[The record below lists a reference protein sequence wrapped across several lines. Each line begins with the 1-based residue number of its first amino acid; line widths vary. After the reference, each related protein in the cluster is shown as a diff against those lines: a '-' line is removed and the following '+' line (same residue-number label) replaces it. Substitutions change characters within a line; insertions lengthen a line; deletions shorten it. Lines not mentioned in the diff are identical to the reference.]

1 MADIEVFGIGLDTSS
16 AVRNAKNLEK
26 ALLDVSKSS
35 GKVTKSGESM
45 AGAMLKSQIAFA
57 ALSKA
62 ANFLTD
68 QLKQSVT
75 VGASFEQQMAKVG
88 AVSKATAEQQKALSA
103 AAKEMGRTTQFS
115 ATEAA
120 SALEAMS
127 RAGFKAQQSIAA
139 LPKVLQLSAAS
150 GVSLGESADIVTNV
164 MSSMGKQVSELSHVN
179 NVLVETFTSSNTTL
193 ESLASSISYAGGI
206 AATTGVSFEQL
217 NGFLGIFGN
226 AGVSGTR
233 AGTALRQA
241 MATLIDPT
249 KKAADTLRSL
259 NVEVGQNLVETLR
272 DLERAGASSKDMIAI
287 FGTEAG
293 GALLTLQ
300 QSGGIAAVEEMAHQ
314 LKNVGDVADEIAKK
328 QMDTLQGSFTKLSS
342 AVEGIRISIFE
353 DLIRDDLKIFID
365 GLTESIQNNEQS
377 FRAVVEVGKI
387 IVEQFTN
394 IVGKTSDASGKVED
408 LTGKTT
414 GLTEAF
420 SFAGKVM
427 LTLGEGFNFIIDTI
441 GTATRVYA
449 GFITTWAEGFGD
461 ASSILVTFGQL
472 LKAGLTGNLTEAESF
487 ATALRGGIEDATDSA
502 KNSLR
507 TLGEDISGFAD
518 RTTAAIKRLDKG
530 YLDLDKAARLQKK
543 TTEEQTKAIDHNR
556 DVVDDQT
563 KAVGDQT
570 KKTKDLTDKTKDLNT
585 ENDKATEAI
594 KKVTQAQ
601 KQQEIATG
609 RTTQAIER
617 QAKTQIEAI
626 QAQAQAAEVVER
638 ASRFPAGSSFGSDWS
653 DYVKSQGFSIVTQ
666 AARPRATQPTQT
678 MSFGGFG
685 GGVQQTTQSSSN
697 LSNLL
702 TRYERL
708 SEQITDF
715 ITKDVSLDIKLADAQ
730 QELRNLSVE
739 LASLNE
745 GQLEERIKLSE
756 QYFAQVQAVDRLQTQ
771 IAAQQQSALNQ
782 QQSSAEGIGGILD
795 SVLADL
801 NDLTVGDISGAI
813 PVEKFDLLKKQFEAT
828 SAAIDKI
835 DFSEITKAD
844 QELIAQFSNVSK
856 TFLEQAKTVF
866 GNDANYE
873 SMQNDVKKEFD
884 DLAANLVTAM
894 AAADPTTFE
903 DNLNKL
909 KTSFAFLDEAT
920 KNLTTSSEGAKD
932 SISGDGNLNS
942 SLAGLKTKSD
952 SATSALSG
960 DGKLNSSID
969 GLGTASTTT
978 KTKTGTF
985 AETLASLETQLD
997 ENSTATKETKKE
1009 TTDLSNTLVSTTNP
1023 ISVANTNLQAI
1034 ASNTE
1039 QIFGKILADSNALKV
1054 ALNQEKD
1061 EYTQKKLELEQIETF
1076 GQYVETNG
1084 KLQGLTQAGGILQSI
1099 VAGDGDIKIAAG
1111 GQEAYIKRAAGTV
1124 QSFYNS
1130 FGALVGTITKNEFGE
1145 EISNT
1150 LGSNIYDSR
1159 RTTET
1164 TRYIYDYFAGGKTQQ
1179 LGITSRPFA
1188 QGAWNINGTVQ
1199 PAMLHRGEMVIRQ
1212 DDAPAVRSY
1221 LSSTGASSKYGAPM
1235 SEAPSYDTARTIEL
1249 LSLILEQLRD
1259 QRDPTVYLNAR
1270 KVSEELQRYRGLSA

>member
-75 VGASFEQQMAKVG
+75 VGAGFEQQMAKVG
-88 AVSKATAEQQKALSA
+88 AVSKATAEQQKALTA

-127 RAGFKAQQSIAA
+127 RAGFKAEQSIQA
-139 LPKVLQLSAAS
+139 LDKVLQLSAAS

-164 MSSMGKQVSELSHVN
+164 MSSMGKKVSDLNHVN

-249 KKAADTLRSL
+249 KKAADTLKRL

-328 QMDTLQGSFTKLSS
+328 QMDTLQGSFTKLGS

-353 DLIRDDLKIFID
+353 DLIRDDLKMFID
-365 GLTESIQNNEQS
+365 GLTESIQANEQS
-377 FRAVVEVGKI
+377 FRAVVNIAQFVIENMIKIGSATFALAKDQETLQKQSNGLVSAFAFVGKSALTLTKSLELI
-387 IVEQFTN
+387 SVKIRKLSEVF
-394 IVGKTSDASGKVED
+394 GLYSDAYVSLASGD
-408 LTGKTT
+408 
-414 GLTEAF
+414 F
-420 SFAGKVM
+420 
-427 LTLGEGFNFIIDTI
+427 
-441 GTATRVYA
+441 
-449 GFITTWAEGFGD
+449 
-461 ASSILVTFGQL
+461 
-472 LKAGLTGNLTEAESF
+472 LKAAQNFG
-487 ATALRGGIEDATDSA
+487 SA
-502 KNSLR
+502 
-507 TLGEDISGFAD
+507 
-518 RTTAAIKRLDKG
+518 
-530 YLDLDKAARLQKK
+530 
-543 TTEEQTKAIDHNR
+543 
-556 DVVDDQT
+556 V
-563 KAVGDQT
+563 
-570 KKTKDLTDKTKDLNT
+570 
-585 ENDKATEAI
+585 
-594 KKVTQAQ
+594 
-601 KQQEIATG
+601 
-609 RTTQAIER
+609 
-617 QAKTQIEAI
+617 KTQIENTIGIFTGAKENLDDLARGFDQIDRLARIRTNDNKKQAESNLGLSQSLQEVNKQIKVQTRDIQESNDAKDDQTNKTRELKERTDDTTEAI
-626 QAQAQAAEVVER
+626 RKVSEAQRQQEVATGRATQAINQQAQAQAQAAEAAER

-666 AARPRATQPTQT
+666 AARPRATQPTQP

-801 NDLTVGDISGAI
+801 NALTVGDISGAI
-813 PVEKFDLLKKQFEAT
+813 PVEKFDLLKKQFDAT

-844 QELIAQFSNVSK
+844 QELITQFQNVSLS
-856 TFLEQAKTVF
+856 FLEQAKTVF
-866 GNDANYE
+866 GNDANYQ
-873 SMQNDVKKEFD
+873 SMQDDVKEEFD
-884 DLAANLVTAM
+884 ALAANLVTAM
-894 AAADPTTFE
+894 EAADPTTFK

-909 KTSFAFLDEAT
+909 KTSFAGLDTTT
-920 KNLTTSSEGAKD
+920 KNLTTSSEAAKD

-942 SLAGLKTKSD
+942 SLAGLKTNSD
-952 SATSALSG
+952 NATSALSG

-978 KTKTGTF
+978 KTKTGSF
-985 AETLASLETQLD
+985 AETLASLESQLD
-997 ENSTATKETKKE
+997 QNSTATKETKKE

-1084 KLQGLTQAGGILQSI
+1084 RLQGLTQAGGILQSI

-1111 GQEAYIKRAAGTV
+1111 GQEAYIKRAAGTI

-1179 LGITSRPFA
+1179 LGITDRPFA

-1221 LSSTGASSKYGAPM
+1221 LSSTGASSKYGAPI

>member
-75 VGASFEQQMAKVG
+75 VGAGFEQQMAKVG

-115 ATEAA
+115 ATQAA

-249 KKAADTLRSL
+249 KKAADTLKSL

-272 DLERAGASSKDMIAI
+272 DLENAGASSKDMIAI

-328 QMDTLQGSFTKLSS
+328 QMDTLQGSFTKLGS
-342 AVEGIRISIFE
+342 AVEGIRINIFNE
-353 DLIRDDLKIFID
+353 LIRDDLKMFID
-365 GLTESIQNNEQS
+365 GLTESIKANEQS
-377 FRAVVEVGKI
+377 FRAVVNIADVVIENMIKIGSSAFSVAKDYETLQGQSNGLVSAFAFVGKGTLTLTKSFSALAF
-387 IVEQFTN
+387 VLRKNMEMLDLVLDTYRYL
-394 IVGKTSDASGKVED
+394 ASGEIIKAAQNF
-408 LTGKTT
+408 
-414 GLTEAF
+414 GLTFKTQFLNVGEALVLAKEGVDQLVL
-420 SFAGKVM
+420 SFDQIDRIAKKRTNTNQKQTESNLGLSQSLQEVNKEIKVQ
-427 LTLGEGFNFIIDTI
+427 
-441 GTATRVYA
+441 TRD
-449 GFITTWAEGFGD
+449 IQE
-461 ASSILVTFGQL
+461 S
-472 LKAGLTGNLTEAESF
+472 NEA
-487 ATALRGGIEDATDSA
+487 
-502 KNSLR
+502 K
-507 TLGEDISGFAD
+507 
-518 RTTAAIKRLDKG
+518 
-530 YLDLDKAARLQKK
+530 
-543 TTEEQTKAIDHNR
+543 
-556 DVVDDQT
+556 DDQT
-563 KAVGDQT
+563 N
-570 KKTKDLTDKTKDLNT
+570 KTRELKERTDDT
-585 ENDKATEAI
+585 TEALR
-594 KKVTQAQ
+594 KVSEAQ
-601 KQQEIATG
+601 RQQEVATG
-609 RTTQAIER
+609 RATQAINQ
-617 QAKTQIEAI
+617 QA
-626 QAQAQAAEVVER
+626 QAQAQAAEAAER

-666 AARPRATQPTQT
+666 AARPRETQPTQQP

-685 GGVQQTTQSSSN
+685 GGVQQSTRASAN
-697 LSNLL
+697 LGNLL

-771 IAAQQQSALNQ
+771 VAAQQKASLSQ

-801 NDLTVGDISGAI
+801 DALTVGDISGAI
-813 PVEKFDLLKKQFEAT
+813 PVEKFNLLKQQFEAT
-828 SAAIDKI
+828 SSAIDNI

-856 TFLEQAKTVF
+856 TFLEQAQTVF
-866 GNDANYE
+866 GNDSNYQ
-873 SMQNDVKKEFD
+873 SMQDDVKKEFE
-884 DLAANLVTAM
+884 DLASNLVIAM
-894 AAADPTTFE
+894 GGADPTVFQE
-903 DNLNKL
+903 NLNKL
-909 KTSFAFLDEAT
+909 KTSFAALD
-920 KNLTTSSEGAKD
+920 
-932 SISGDGNLNS
+932 
-942 SLAGLKTKSD
+942 
-952 SATSALSG
+952 
-960 DGKLNSSID
+960 
-969 GLGTASTTT
+969 TTT
-978 KTKTGTF
+978 KTLTTDTDTLKTSTTNLSTATTTLNTTNDTATTKTGSF
-985 AETLASLETQLD
+985 SETLASLETQLD
-997 ENSTATKETKKE
+997 QNSTATQETKKE
-1009 TTDLSNTLVSTTNP
+1009 TTDLSNTLVYTNTPLATT
-1023 ISVANTNLQAI
+1023 SDNLQAI
-1034 ASNTE
+1034 ASNTQSVFEAIAANAKNLKDAIEGDSELAAPTTPTETPLTGGFSQYETSSTGE
-1039 QIFGKILADSNALKV
+1039 QLRALTGTGQVLDQYSKQAGIEIGQSKATAIV
-1054 ALNQEKD
+1054 
-1061 EYTQKKLELEQIETF
+1061 KKLIGKKNVFYDAF
-1076 GQYVETNG
+1076 GNMVGEALFD
-1084 KLQGLTQAGGILQSI
+1084 LQGNMIENFVLAGKSVNAAMTGQVGQS
-1099 VAGDGDIKIAAG
+1099 APG
-1111 GQEAYIKRAAGTV
+1111 GKVNVYG
-1124 QSFYNS
+1124 
-1130 FGALVGTITKNEFGE
+1130 
-1145 EISNT
+1145 
-1150 LGSNIYDSR
+1150 
-1159 RTTET
+1159 
-1164 TRYIYDYFAGGKTQQ
+1164 YDYHAEGMQPISYDDATAVRAG
-1179 LGITSRPFA
+1179 IPSNSSFFVPFSVEKPELYA
-1188 QGAWNINGTVQ
+1188 RGAWSINGSVQ

>member
-45 AGAMLKSQIAFA
+45 ASAMLKSQIAFA

-75 VGASFEQQMAKVG
+75 VGAGFEQQMAKVV
-88 AVSKATAEQQKALSA
+88 AISVKSTQSLEAQAEQSKALSA
-103 AAKEMGRTTQFS
+103 AAKEMGKTTQFS

-120 SALEAMS
+120 TALEAMG

-164 MSSMGKQVSELSHVN
+164 MSSMGKQVSDLSHVN

-249 KKAADTLRSL
+249 KKAADTLKSL

-272 DLERAGASSKDMIAI
+272 DLENAGASSKDMIAI

-342 AVEGIRISIFE
+342 AIEGIRISIFE

-365 GLTESIQNNEQS
+365 GLTESIQANEQS
-377 FRAVVEVGKI
+377 FRAVVNISKVVLENLLSLGKATLGLS
-387 IVEQFTN
+387 ENT
-394 IVGKTSDASGKVED
+394 ED
-408 LTGKTT
+408 LTSNAEHLVDALKFVSKVVTTITT
-414 GLTEAF
+414 GFE
-420 SFAGKVM
+420 V
-427 LTLGEGFNFIIDTI
+427 LGQTI
-441 GTATRVYA
+441 GNAASVAVDLFEALKVANLHDYFFGTEQEVKKFGDTFNQVYA
-449 GFITTWAEGFGD
+449 GVND
-461 ASSILVTFGQL
+461 LVEENKQKL
-472 LKAGLTGNLTEAESF
+472 
-487 ATALRGGIEDATDSA
+487 DSLV
-502 KNSLR
+502 KTHQR
-507 TLGEDISGFAD
+507 
-518 RTTAAIKRLDKG
+518 
-530 YLDLDKAARLQKK
+530 LDKAAKIQEQTTKDQTQATDLHSRQVEEQAQATDKQSRK
-543 TTEEQTKAIDHNR
+543 TEELR
-556 DVVDDQT
+556 DE
-563 KAVGDQT
+563 
-570 KKTKDLTDKTKDLNT
+570 T
-585 ENDKATEAI
+585 EKVTEAI

-601 KQQEIATG
+601 QQQEIATG

-617 QAKTQIEAI
+617 QAKTQVQAI
-626 QAQAQAAEVVER
+626 QVQAEAAATAER

-666 AARPRATQPTQT
+666 AARPRETQPTQQP

-685 GGVQQTTQSSSN
+685 GGVQQSTRASAN
-697 LSNLL
+697 LGNLL

-771 IAAQQQSALNQ
+771 VAAQQKASLSQ

-801 NDLTVGDISGAI
+801 DALTVGDISGAI

-828 SAAIDKI
+828 SAAIDNI

-856 TFLEQAKTVF
+856 TFLEQAQTVF
-866 GNDANYE
+866 GNDANYQ
-873 SMQNDVKKEFD
+873 SMQDDVKKEFE
-884 DLAANLVTAM
+884 DLASNLVIAM
-894 AAADPTTFE
+894 GDADPTVFQE
-903 DNLNKL
+903 NLNKL
-909 KTSFAFLDEAT
+909 KTSFAALDTTT
-920 KNLTTSSEGAKD
+920 KTLTTDTKSLDSSFSGEDSLNTSILGLTTS
-932 SISGDGNLNS
+932 
-942 SLAGLKTKSD
+942 SD

-960 DGKLNSSID
+960 DGKLNNSID

-978 KTKTGTF
+978 TTKTGSF

-997 ENSTATKETKKE
+997 QNSTATSVVNSNTSELSRELKDTSAPFEQA
-1009 TTDLSNTLVSTTNP
+1009 TTNLSDLSTNITQVTNFIAEQFIALQKSIEAGDPTAGTVTPPDFVQTPGFSGYEVGTNFLGNFDVFKTMSDGTKERIQGNITLDDIVVNS
-1023 ISVANTNLQAI
+1023 ANTKVWYGI
-1034 ASNTE
+1034 KNTKT
-1039 QIFGKILADSNALKV
+1039 GKFERNMLS
-1054 ALNQEKD
+1054 
-1061 EYTQKKLELEQIETF
+1061 TF
-1076 GQYVETNG
+1076 GQDFQSTVI
-1084 KLQGLTQAGGILQSI
+1084 GIGSKSPP
-1099 VAGDGDIKIAAG
+1099 DPS
-1111 GQEAYIKRAAGTV
+1111 
-1124 QSFYNS
+1124 SF
-1130 FGALVGTITKNEFGE
+1130 AK
-1145 EISNT
+1145 
-1150 LGSNIYDSR
+1150 
-1159 RTTET
+1159 
-1164 TRYIYDYFAGGKTQQ
+1164 
-1179 LGITSRPFA
+1179 
-1188 QGAWNINGTVQ
+1188 GAWNINGSVQ

>member
-103 AAKEMGRTTQFS
+103 AAKEMGKTTQFS

-164 MSSMGKQVSELSHVN
+164 MSSMGKQVSDLSHVN

-249 KKAADTLRSL
+249 KKAADTLKSL

-272 DLERAGASSKDMIAI
+272 DLENAGASSKDMIAI

-353 DLIRDDLKIFID
+353 DLIRDDLKMFID
-365 GLTESIQNNEQS
+365 GLTESIQANEQS
-377 FRAVVEVGKI
+377 FRAVVNIAQFVIENMINIGSATFAVAKDQETLQKQSNGLVSAFAFVGKSALTLTKSLELI
-387 IVEQFTN
+387 SVKIRKLSEVF
-394 IVGKTSDASGKVED
+394 GLYSDAYISLASGD
-408 LTGKTT
+408 
-414 GLTEAF
+414 F
-420 SFAGKVM
+420 
-427 LTLGEGFNFIIDTI
+427 
-441 GTATRVYA
+441 
-449 GFITTWAEGFGD
+449 
-461 ASSILVTFGQL
+461 
-472 LKAGLTGNLTEAESF
+472 LKAAQNFG
-487 ATALRGGIEDATDSA
+487 SA
-502 KNSLR
+502 
-507 TLGEDISGFAD
+507 
-518 RTTAAIKRLDKG
+518 
-530 YLDLDKAARLQKK
+530 
-543 TTEEQTKAIDHNR
+543 
-556 DVVDDQT
+556 V
-563 KAVGDQT
+563 
-570 KKTKDLTDKTKDLNT
+570 
-585 ENDKATEAI
+585 
-594 KKVTQAQ
+594 
-601 KQQEIATG
+601 
-609 RTTQAIER
+609 
-617 QAKTQIEAI
+617 KTQIENTIGIFTGAKENLDDLARGFDQIDRLARIRTNDNKKQAESNLGLSQSLQEVNKQIKVQTRDIQESNDAKDDQTNKTRELKERTDDTTEALRKVSEAQRQQEVATGRATQAI
-626 QAQAQAAEVVER
+626 NQQAQAQAQAAEAAER

-666 AARPRATQPTQT
+666 AARPRATQTAQP

-685 GGVQQTTQSSSN
+685 GGVQQSTRASAN
-697 LSNLL
+697 LGSLL

-782 QQSSAEGIGGILD
+782 QKSGAEGIGGILD

-801 NDLTVGDISGAI
+801 NALTVGDISGAI
-813 PVEKFDLLKKQFEAT
+813 PVEKFELLKQQFDAT
-828 SAAIDKI
+828 STAIDNI

-856 TFLEQAKTVF
+856 TFLEQAQTVF
-866 GNDANYE
+866 GTDANYQ

-903 DNLNKL
+903 ENLNKL
-909 KTSFAFLDEAT
+909 KTSFAGLETAT
-920 KNLTTSSEGAKD
+920 STLTTD
-932 SISGDGNLNS
+932 TDT
-942 SLAGLKTKSD
+942 LKTSTTNLS
-952 SATSALSG
+952 SATTT
-960 DGKLNSSID
+960 LNTTND
-969 GLGTASTTT
+969 TATT
-978 KTKTGTF
+978 KTGSF

-1023 ISVANTNLQAI
+1023 ISVANENLAAI
-1034 ASNTE
+1034 AGNTE
-1039 QIFGKILADSNALKV
+1039 QIFSKILADSNALKV

-1076 GQYVETNG
+1076 GQYIETNG
-1084 KLQGLTQAGGILQSI
+1084 RLQGLTQAGGILQSI
-1099 VAGDGDIKIAAG
+1099 VAGDGDIKIATG
-1111 GQEAYIKRAAGTV
+1111 GQEAYIKRAAGTIK
-1124 QSFYNS
+1124 SFYNS
-1130 FGALVGTITKNEFGE
+1130 SGALVGTITKNELGE

-1179 LGITSRPFA
+1179 LGITDRPFA
-1188 QGAWNINGTVQ
+1188 QGAWNINGSVQ

>member
-75 VGASFEQQMAKVG
+75 VGAGFEQQMAKVV
-88 AVSKATAEQQKALSA
+88 AISVKSTQSLEAQAEQSKALSA
-103 AAKEMGRTTQFS
+103 AAKKMGETTQFS
-115 ATEAA
+115 ASQAA
-120 SALEAMS
+120 SALEAMG
-127 RAGFKAQQSIAA
+127 RAGFKAQQSIEA

-164 MSSMGKQVSELSHVN
+164 MSSMGKKVSDLAHVN

-249 KKAADTLRSL
+249 KKAADTLKSL

-314 LKNVGDVADEIAKK
+314 LKNVGDVADEIAEK

-353 DLIRDDLKIFID
+353 DLIRDDLKMFID
-365 GLTESIQNNEQS
+365 GLTESIQANEQS
-377 FRAVVEVGKI
+377 FRAVIEVGKI

-394 IVGKTSDASGKVED
+394 IGGKTSDASGKVED

-414 GLTEAF
+414 GLTESFA
-420 SFAGKVM
+420 FAGKVM
-427 LTLGEGFNFIIDTI
+427 LTFGEGFKFIVDTI
-441 GTATRVYA
+441 GTATRVTA
-449 GFITTWAEGFGD
+449 GLTLALTEGFSD
-461 ASSILVTFGQL
+461 ASSILVTFAQM
-472 LKAGLTGNLTEAESF
+472 LKAGLTGNLTEVESF
-487 ATALRGGIEDATDSA
+487 ATALGAGIEDATETA
-502 KNSLR
+502 KNSIR
-507 TLGEDISGFAD
+507 TLGEDVSGFAD

-543 TTEEQTKAIDHNR
+543 TTEDQTKAIDHNR
-556 DVVDDQT
+556 DVIDDQT

-585 ENDKATEAI
+585 ENEKATEAI

-601 KQQEIATG
+601 QQQEIATG

-617 QAKTQIEAI
+617 QAKTQVQAI
-626 QAQAQAAEVVER
+626 QAQAQAAEAAER

-666 AARPRATQPTQT
+666 AATPRATQPTQT
-678 MSFGGFG
+678 MSFGSFG

-756 QYFAQVQAVDRLQTQ
+756 QYFAQVQAVD
-771 IAAQQQSALNQ
+771 SAGHQPWDGHL
-782 QQSSAEGIGGILD
+782 GGHHGTPFLGR
-795 SVLADL
+795 
-801 NDLTVGDISGAI
+801 VGQHG
-813 PVEKFDLLKKQFEAT
+813 
-828 SAAIDKI
+828 
-835 DFSEITKAD
+835 
-844 QELIAQFSNVSK
+844 
-856 TFLEQAKTVF
+856 
-866 GNDANYE
+866 
-873 SMQNDVKKEFD
+873 
-884 DLAANLVTAM
+884 
-894 AAADPTTFE
+894 
-903 DNLNKL
+903 
-909 KTSFAFLDEAT
+909 
-920 KNLTTSSEGAKD
+920 
-932 SISGDGNLNS
+932 
-942 SLAGLKTKSD
+942 
-952 SATSALSG
+952 
-960 DGKLNSSID
+960 
-969 GLGTASTTT
+969 
-978 KTKTGTF
+978 
-985 AETLASLETQLD
+985 
-997 ENSTATKETKKE
+997 
-1009 TTDLSNTLVSTTNP
+1009 
-1023 ISVANTNLQAI
+1023 
-1034 ASNTE
+1034 
-1039 QIFGKILADSNALKV
+1039 
-1054 ALNQEKD
+1054 
-1061 EYTQKKLELEQIETF
+1061 
-1076 GQYVETNG
+1076 
-1084 KLQGLTQAGGILQSI
+1084 
-1099 VAGDGDIKIAAG
+1099 
-1111 GQEAYIKRAAGTV
+1111 
-1124 QSFYNS
+1124 
-1130 FGALVGTITKNEFGE
+1130 
-1145 EISNT
+1145 
-1150 LGSNIYDSR
+1150 
-1159 RTTET
+1159 
-1164 TRYIYDYFAGGKTQQ
+1164 
-1179 LGITSRPFA
+1179 
-1188 QGAWNINGTVQ
+1188 
-1199 PAMLHRGEMVIRQ
+1199 
-1212 DDAPAVRSY
+1212 
-1221 LSSTGASSKYGAPM
+1221 
-1235 SEAPSYDTARTIEL
+1235 
-1249 LSLILEQLRD
+1249 
-1259 QRDPTVYLNAR
+1259 
-1270 KVSEELQRYRGLSA
+1270 

>member
-75 VGASFEQQMAKVG
+75 VGAGFEQQMAKVG
-88 AVSKATAEQQKALSA
+88 AVSKATAEQQKALST

-115 ATEAA
+115 ATQAA

-249 KKAADTLRSL
+249 KKAADTLKSL

-272 DLERAGASSKDMIAI
+272 DLENAGASSKEMIAI

-342 AVEGIRISIFE
+342 AIEGIRISIFE

-377 FRAVVEVGKI
+377 FRAVVNISKVVLENLLSLGKATLGLS
-387 IVEQFTN
+387 ENT
-394 IVGKTSDASGKVED
+394 ED
-408 LTGKTT
+408 LTSNAEHLVDALKFVSKVVTTITT
-414 GLTEAF
+414 GFEI
-420 SFAGKVM
+420 
-427 LTLGEGFNFIIDTI
+427 LGQTI
-441 GTATRVYA
+441 GNAASVAVDLFEALKIAKLHDYFFGTEQEVKKFGDTFNQVYA
-449 GFITTWAEGFGD
+449 GVND
-461 ASSILVTFGQL
+461 LVEENKQKL
-472 LKAGLTGNLTEAESF
+472 DNLVKTHQ
-487 ATALRGGIEDATDSA
+487 R
-502 KNSLR
+502 
-507 TLGEDISGFAD
+507 
-518 RTTAAIKRLDKG
+518 
-530 YLDLDKAARLQKK
+530 LDKAAKIQEQ
-543 TTEEQTKAIDHNR
+543 TTKDQAQATDLHSRQVEEQTQA
-556 DVVDDQT
+556 
-563 KAVGDQT
+563 
-570 KKTKDLTDKTKDLNT
+570 TDKQSRKT
-585 ENDKATEAI
+585 EELRDETEKVTEAI

-601 KQQEIATG
+601 QQQEIATG

-617 QAKTQIEAI
+617 QAKTQVQAI
-626 QAQAQAAEVVER
+626 QIQAEAAQAAER
-638 ASRFPAGSSFGSDWS
+638 ASRFSGGSSFGSDWS

-685 GGVQQTTQSSSN
+685 GGVQQSTRASAN
-697 LSNLL
+697 LGSLL

-708 SEQITDF
+708 SERITDF

-771 IAAQQQSALNQ
+771 VAAQQKASLSQ

-801 NDLTVGDISGAI
+801 DALTVGDISGAI
-813 PVEKFDLLKKQFEAT
+813 PVEKFELLKQQFEET
-828 SAAIDKI
+828 STAIDNI

-844 QELIAQFSNVSK
+844 QELIAQFQNVSLS
-856 TFLEQAKTVF
+856 FLDQAKTVF

-873 SMQNDVKKEFD
+873 SMQNDVKKEFEL
-884 DLAANLVTAM
+884 LASNLVIAM
-894 AAADPTTFE
+894 EDADPTTFK

-909 KTSFAFLDEAT
+909 KTSFAGLETAT
-920 KNLTTSSEGAKD
+920 STLTTD
-932 SISGDGNLNS
+932 TNT
-942 SLAGLKTKSD
+942 LKTSTTNL
-952 SATSALSG
+952 STATTT
-960 DGKLNSSID
+960 LNTTND
-969 GLGTASTTT
+969 TATT
-978 KTKTGTF
+978 KTGSF

-997 ENSTATKETKKE
+997 DSSSATKTTKQE
-1009 TTDLSNTLVSTTNP
+1009 TTDLSNTLISTSTP
-1023 ISVANTNLQAI
+1023 LQSTSVNLQTI
-1034 ASNTE
+1034 AENTANVFKT
-1039 QIFGKILADSNALKV
+1039 IADNALKLKT
-1054 ALNQEKD
+1054 AIEQE
-1061 EYTQKKLELEQIETF
+1061 TELTTTDPVITNPNVFNTF
-1076 GQYVETNG
+1076 VVSDG
-1084 KLQGLTQAGGILQSI
+1084 KLRSLSASGAAISEYGIGSNQ
-1099 VAGDGDIKIAAG
+1099 VAKISADGQK
-1111 GQEAYIKRAAGTV
+1111 AYIEKKGYKRRI
-1124 QSFYNS
+1124 FY
-1130 FGALVGTITKNEFGE
+1130 NEFGASVGQKIITPSGAVE
-1145 EISNT
+1145 SGSDT
-1150 LGSNIYDSR
+1150 LGNRSYRSSQDFGFSR
-1159 RTTET
+1159 
-1164 TRYIYDYFAGGKTQQ
+1164 YDYYLSGQ
-1179 LGITSRPFA
+1179 LQNQNLSSRPFA
-1188 QGAWNINGTVQ
+1188 RGAWNINGSVQ

-1249 LSLILEQLRD
+1249 LSLILEQLQD
-1259 QRDPTVYLNAR
+1259 QKDPTVYLNAR